1 MNEEMERLRIREERY
16 EYFAHLVPNYQ
27 AAVRK
32 VEKVF
37 LLDPFLAILEHD
49 DKLKA
54 LMKIEN
60 KVERVKHDIYSNFMI
75 QLLRVHNKNTQ
86 SDLKDISSQLV
97 KTRALL

>member
-1 MNEEMERLRIREERY
+1 M
-16 EYFAHLVPNYQ
+16 
-27 AAVRK
+27 
-32 VEKVF
+32 EKVF

-97 KTRALL
+97 KTRALLQLTNCKAVTNSNN